1 MSQTTSH
8 SGAFQIPGI
17 IRNLLSC
24 VANKQ
29 QILCC
34 RRHCMVEKKIVYII
48 SSHNKTFYFL
58 SFLNISLCT
67 INN

>member
-8 SGAFQIPGI
+8 SDAFQIPGI

-34 RRHCMVEKKIVYII
+34 RRHCMVEEIVYII
-48 SSHNKTFYFL
+48 SSHNKTFYFFYL
-58 SFLNISLCT
+58 FKISACVQ
-67 INN
+67 